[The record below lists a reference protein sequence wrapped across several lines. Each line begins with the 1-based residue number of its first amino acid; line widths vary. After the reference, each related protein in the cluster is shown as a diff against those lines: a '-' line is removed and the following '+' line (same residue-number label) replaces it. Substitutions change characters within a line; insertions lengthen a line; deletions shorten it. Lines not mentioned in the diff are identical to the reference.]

1 MCSVQLALSKVLF
14 VFFYI
19 GMSHRPLPDTPGAPG
34 TMSNRWQSLESVNS
48 IESCDPHS
56 FIALY
61 DFKGD
66 DDDQLSI
73 KANQEVGVQTYI
85 FRVLVKSD
93 LMSGNLGFL
102 TQGMLREWV
111 KSHEPSIFATGT
123 SESSSER

>member
-1 MCSVQLALSKVLF
+1 
-14 VFFYI
+14 
-19 GMSHRPLPDTPGAPG
+19 MSHRPLPDTPGAPG

-73 KANQEVGVQTYI
+73 KANQEVGVRTYI
-85 FRVLVKSD
+85 FRVPVECRE
-93 LMSGNLGFL
+93 SGLKVMNPQSLLFQNHPQRYEKL
-102 TQGMLREWV
+102 ICFHSYT
-111 KSHEPSIFATGT
+111 ATT
-123 SESSSER
+123 IEKF